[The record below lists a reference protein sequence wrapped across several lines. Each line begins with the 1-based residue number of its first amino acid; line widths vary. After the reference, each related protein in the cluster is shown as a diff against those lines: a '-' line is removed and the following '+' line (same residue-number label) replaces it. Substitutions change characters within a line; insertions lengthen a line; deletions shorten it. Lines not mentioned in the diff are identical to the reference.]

1 MVFLDDLHKTCDVAQ
16 GRAKIVPKGVA
27 HTLEFGLQLRNPYF
41 RLDRPF
47 DKLRVNSWRHLRVNG

>member
-1 MVFLDDLHKTCDVAQ
+1 MVIQEDLHKTSDVAQ

-27 HTLEFGLQLRNPYF
+27 HTLKFGLQLRNPYF

-47 DKLRVNSWRHLRVNG
+47 DKLRVNG